1 MELLTYEYWG
11 SVYKIPAF
19 SYHTLIVG
27 TGAAGYNAA
36 DTLYSLGVTDIAIL
50 TEGVNMGTSRNTG
63 SDKQTYY
70 KLTLAGGMPDSVRG
84 MAGTLFDCGS
94 MHGDIALCEA
104 AGSAGA
110 FFKLVSLGVP
120 FPSNEMGEY
129 VGYKTDHD
137 PAMRATSCGPLTSKL
152 MTEALEKSVRAKNIP
167 IVDGCRVIRLL
178 TEDGDGNAFVPLMK
192 KTGKSRIAGCAALC
206 EDAVTEDNPMGLVF
220 FLCENLI
227 WAAGGPS
234 AIYKAT
240 VYPES
245 QTCAHGTLF
254 LAGVRGAS
262 LTESQYGIASVK
274 FRWNLSGT
282 YQQVLPRYISVDR
295 EGIEH
300 EFLDEYFPSPGE
312 LLTAI
317 FLKGYEWPFDPRK
330 IFRYGKRG
338 SSAIDLAVFSELQK
352 GRRVYLDFTRNPT
365 CADCGGKLDFS
376 LLEETPRQ
384 YLSNSDALLD
394 TPILRLQKMNPK
406 AIALYADHGIDL
418 TAELLEIAVCAQHN
432 NGGIAV
438 DTDWQTSVDGLYC
451 AGEAAGTFGICRP
464 GGTALNSTQVG
475 SSRAAHHIACK
486 SAAEKPEEAPQAAQS
501 IFAAL
506 HTAAKPTARTMS
518 ETVYY
523 QSETVLQLTAALL
536 DKTDGLPASE
546 LLSIRDGFAAEMSRS
561 GAFLRHA
568 GELETLYAHRRLQLA
583 GFFSVH
589 RAKDFRALKELFI
602 DYDIL
607 LTQYV
612 YIGAMLDYLH
622 DGGAS
627 RGSAV
632 YTQDTVDALLAAN
645 EPQTIDTAHASY
657 VQETVF
663 DRMTGEVTSEFVPVR
678 PIPDAEL
685 WFETVY
691 NRRTT

>member
-11 SVYKIPAF
+11 SIYKIPSF

-27 TGAAGYNAA
+27 TGAAGFNAA
-36 DTLYSLGVTDIAIL
+36 DTLYDLGITDIAIL

-70 KLTLAGGMPDSVRG
+70 KLTLAGGMPDSVRD
-84 MAGTLFDCGS
+84 MAQTLYDCGS

-104 AGSAGA
+104 AGSAKA

-120 FPSNEMGEY
+120 FPANEMGEY

-152 MTEALEKSVRAKNIP
+152 MTEALEKNVRAKNIP

-178 TEDGDGNAFVPLMK
+178 TDENEDVTRP
-192 KTGKSRIAGCAALC
+192 TSIAGCAALC
-206 EDAVTEDNPMGLVF
+206 DDAVTENNPMGLCF

-234 AIYKAT
+234 AIYQST

-245 QTCAHGTLF
+245 QTCAHGALF
-254 LAGVRGAS
+254 LAGVKGAS
-262 LTESQYGIASVK
+262 LTESQYGIASTK

-282 YQQVLPRYISVDR
+282 YQQVLPRYISIDKDGVER
-295 EGIEH
+295 
-300 EFLDEYFPSPGE
+300 EFLDDYFPDPAHQ
-312 LLTAI
+312 LTAI

-330 IFRYGKRG
+330 IYRDGKRG
-338 SSAIDLAVFSELQK
+338 SSAVDLAVFAELQK
-352 GRRVYLDFTRNPT
+352 DRRVYMDFTRNPS
-365 CADCGGKLDFS
+365 CADRNGKLDFS
-376 LLEETPRQ
+376 LLEETPIA

-394 TPILRLQKMNPK
+394 TPIARLQKMNPR

-418 TAELLEIAVCAQHN
+418 TAEPLEISVCAQHN

-438 DTDWQTSVDGLYC
+438 DADWQTSIAGLYC

-475 SSRAAHHIACK
+475 SARAAQHIAGK
-486 SAAEKPEEAPQAAQS
+486 AAQKKEEPAPAAQG

-506 HTAAKPTARTMS
+506 HTSAVPTPRTMT
-518 ETVYY
+518 EEVYY

-536 DKTDGLPASE
+536 DKTDGLPSSE
-546 LLSIRDGFAAEMSRS
+546 LLAIRDTFAGEMSRS

-568 GELETLYAHRRLQLA
+568 GELQTLYAHRRLQLA

-589 RAKDFRALKELFI
+589 RAKDTRALRELFI

-612 YIGAMLDYLH
+612 YIGAMLDYLR
-622 DGGAS
+622 DGGIS

-632 YTQDTVDALLAAN
+632 YTQDTVDALLAADK
-645 EPQTIDTAHASY
+645 PQDIDTTHASL
-657 VQETVF
+657 VQETRF
-663 DRMTGEVTSEFVPVR
+663 ERMTGEVTSEFVPVR

-691 NRRTT
+691 NRRNT

>member
-11 SVYKIPAF
+11 SVYKIPSF

-27 TGAAGYNAA
+27 TGAAGFNAA
-36 DTLYSLGVTDIAIL
+36 DTLYNLGVTDIAIL
-50 TEGVNMGTSRNTG
+50 TEGISMGTSRNTG

-84 MAGTLFDCGS
+84 MAETLFECGS

-104 AGSAGA
+104 AGSAKA

-120 FPSNEMGEY
+120 FPANEMGEY

-178 TEDGDGNAFVPLMK
+178 TDENDGDDTTRQTK
-192 KTGKSRIAGCAALC
+192 IAGCAALC
-206 EDAVTEDNPMGLVF
+206 EDAITQDNPAGLVF
-220 FLCENLI
+220 FLCDNLV

-234 AIYKAT
+234 AIYKST

-245 QTCAHGTLF
+245 QTCAHGALF
-254 LAGVRGAS
+254 LAGVKGAS
-262 LTESQYGIASVK
+262 LTESQYGIASTK

-282 YQQVLPRYISVDR
+282 YQQVLPRYISVDKD
-295 EGIEH
+295 GTEH
-300 EFLDEYFPSPGE
+300 EFLNDYFPDASHQ
-312 LLTAI
+312 LTAI

-330 IFRYGKRG
+330 IFKDGRRG
-338 SSAIDLAVFSELQK
+338 SSAVDLAVFAELQK
-352 GRRVYLDFTRNPT
+352 GRRVYLDFMHNPT
-365 CADCGGKLDFS
+365 CADKDGALDIS
-376 LLEETPRQ
+376 LLEEIPRQ

-394 TPILRLQKMNPK
+394 TPIARLAKMNPK
-406 AIALYADHGIDL
+406 AIKLYADHGIDL
-418 TAELLEIAVCAQHN
+418 TSELLEIAVCAQHN

-438 DTDWQTSVDGLYC
+438 DADWQTSVEGLYC

-475 SSRAAHHIACK
+475 SARAAQHIAGK
-486 SAAEKPEEAPQAAQS
+486 STQPKEESAPAAQG

-506 HTAAKPTARTMS
+506 HHTAAPTARMMTD
-518 ETVYY
+518 EVYY

-536 DKTDGLPASE
+536 DKTDGMSASE
-546 LLSIRDGFAAEMSRS
+546 LLAVRDAFAEEMSRC

-568 GELETLYAHRRLQLA
+568 GELSNLYAHRHMQLA

-602 DYDIL
+602 DHDLL

-612 YIGAMLDYLH
+612 YIGAMLDYLRH
-622 DGGAS
+622 GGLS

-632 YTQDTVDALLAAN
+632 YTQDTVDALLAADK
-645 EPQTIDTAHASY
+645 PQEIDTAHASY
-657 VQETVF
+657 VQETRF
-663 DRMTGEVTSEFVPVR
+663 ERMTGEVTSDFVPVR

-685 WFETVY
+685 WFENVY
-691 NRRTT
+691 NRRKD

>member
-11 SVYKIPAF
+11 SVYKIPSF

-27 TGAAGYNAA
+27 TGAAGFNAA
-36 DTLYSLGVTDIAIL
+36 DTLYNLGVTDIAIL
-50 TEGVNMGTSRNTG
+50 TEGISMGTSRNTG

-70 KLTLAGGMPDSVRG
+70 KLTLAGGIPDSVRG
-84 MAGTLFDCGS
+84 MAETLFECGS

-104 AGSAGA
+104 AGSAKA

-120 FPSNEMGEY
+120 FPANEMGEY

-152 MTEALEKSVRAKNIP
+152 MTEALEKSVRANNIP

-178 TEDGDGNAFVPLMK
+178 TDENDGDDTTRQTK
-192 KTGKSRIAGCAALC
+192 IAGCAALC
-206 EDAVTEDNPMGLVF
+206 EDAITQDNPAGLVF
-220 FLCENLI
+220 FLCDNLI

-234 AIYKAT
+234 AIYKST

-245 QTCAHGTLF
+245 QTCAHGALF
-254 LAGVRGAS
+254 LAGVKGAS
-262 LTESQYGIASVK
+262 LTESQYGIASTK

-282 YQQVLPRYISVDR
+282 YQQVLPRYISVDKD
-295 EGIEH
+295 GTEH
-300 EFLDEYFPSPGE
+300 EFLNDYFPDASHQ
-312 LLTAI
+312 LTAI

-330 IFRYGKRG
+330 IFKDGRRG
-338 SSAIDLAVFSELQK
+338 SSAVDLAVFAELQK
-352 GRRVYLDFTRNPT
+352 GRRVYLDFMHNPT
-365 CADCGGKLDFS
+365 CADKDGALDFS
-376 LLEETPRQ
+376 LLEEIPRQ

-394 TPILRLQKMNPK
+394 TPIARLAKMNPK
-406 AIALYADHGIDL
+406 AIRLYADHGIDL
-418 TAELLEIAVCAQHN
+418 TSELLEIAVCAQHN

-438 DTDWQTSVDGLYC
+438 DADWQTSVEGLYC

-475 SSRAAHHIACK
+475 SARAAQHIAGK
-486 SAAEKPEEAPQAAQS
+486 SAQPKEESAPAAQG

-506 HTAAKPTARTMS
+506 HHTAAPTSRMMTD
-518 ETVYY
+518 EVYY

-536 DKTDGLPASE
+536 DKTDGMSASE
-546 LLSIRDGFAAEMSRS
+546 LLAVRDAFAEEMSRC

-568 GELETLYAHRRLQLA
+568 GELGNLYAHRHMQLA

-602 DYDIL
+602 DHDIL

-612 YIGAMLDYLH
+612 YIGAMLDYLRH
-622 DGGAS
+622 GGLS

-632 YTQDTVDALLAAN
+632 YTQDTVDALLAADK
-645 EPQTIDTAHASY
+645 PQEIDTAHASY
-657 VQETVF
+657 VQETRF
-663 DRMTGEVTSEFVPVR
+663 ERMTGEVTSEFVPVR

-685 WFETVY
+685 WFENVY
-691 NRRTT
+691 NRRKD

>member
-1 MELLTYEYWG
+1 MELFTYEYWG
-11 SVYKIPAF
+11 SIYKIPSF

-27 TGAAGYNAA
+27 TGAAGFNAA
-36 DTLYSLGVTDIAIL
+36 DTLYNLGVTDIAIL

-84 MAGTLFDCGS
+84 MAETLFDCGS

-104 AGSAGA
+104 AGSVGA

-178 TEDGDGNAFVPLMK
+178 TDENGDDTRPTK
-192 KTGKSRIAGCAALC
+192 IAGCAALC
-206 EDAVTEDNPMGLVF
+206 EDAVTADNPMGLVF

-234 AIYKAT
+234 AIYKST

-254 LAGVRGAS
+254 LAGAKGAS
-262 LTESQYGIASVK
+262 LTESQYGIASTK

-282 YQQVLPRYISVDR
+282 YQQVLPRYVSVD
-295 EGIEH
+295 ENGNEY
-300 EFLDEYFPSPGE
+300 EFLSDYFPNPAHQ
-312 LLTAI
+312 LTAI

-330 IFRYGKRG
+330 IWRDGRRG
-338 SSAIDLAVFSELQK
+338 SSAVDLAVFAELQK
-352 GRRVYLDFTRNPT
+352 GRRVYLDFLHNPT
-365 CADCGGKLDFS
+365 CADRDGKLDFS
-376 LLEETPRQ
+376 LLEETPLA
-384 YLSNSDALLD
+384 YLTNSDALLD
-394 TPILRLQKMNPK
+394 TPIARLEKMNPR

-418 TAELLEIAVCAQHN
+418 TAETLEIAVCAQHN
-432 NGGIAV
+432 NGGIAI
-438 DTDWQTSVDGLYC
+438 DTDWQTSIAGLYC

-475 SSRAAHHIACK
+475 SSRAAQHIAGK
-486 SAAEKPEEAPQAAQS
+486 AEQTREAAAPAAQG

-506 HTAAKPTARTMS
+506 HTSAAPAARTMS
-518 ETVYY
+518 EEVWY

-546 LLSIRDGFAAEMSRS
+546 LLSIRDTFAGEMSRS
-561 GAFLRHA
+561 GAFLRHEGA
-568 GELETLYAHRRLQLA
+568 LETLYAHRRLQLA

-589 RAKDFRALKELFI
+589 RAKDTRALRELFI

-622 DGGAS
+622 RGGIS

-632 YTQDTVDALLAAN
+632 YTKDPVDVLLAADK
-645 EPQTIDTAHASY
+645 PQEIDTALAAY
-657 VQETVF
+657 VQETHF

-685 WFETVY
+685 WFENVY
-691 NRRTT
+691 NRRKH

>member
-11 SVYKIPAF
+11 SVYKIPSF

-27 TGAAGYNAA
+27 TGAAGFNAA
-36 DTLYSLGVTDIAIL
+36 DTLYNLGVTDIAIQ
-50 TEGVNMGTSRNTG
+50 TEGVSMGTSRNTG

-84 MAGTLFDCGS
+84 MAETLFECGS

-104 AGSAGA
+104 AGSAKA

-120 FPSNEMGEY
+120 FPANEMGEY

-178 TEDGDGNAFVPLMK
+178 TDDNNGDDTTRQTK
-192 KTGKSRIAGCAALC
+192 IAGCAALC
-206 EDAVTEDNPMGLVF
+206 EDAITQDNPAGLVF
-220 FLCENLI
+220 FLCDNLV

-234 AIYKAT
+234 AIYKST

-245 QTCAHGTLF
+245 QTCAHGALF
-254 LAGVRGAS
+254 LAGVKGAS
-262 LTESQYGIASVK
+262 LTESQYGIASTK

-282 YQQVLPRYISVDR
+282 YQQVLPRYISVDKD
-295 EGIEH
+295 GTEH
-300 EFLDEYFPSPGE
+300 EFLNDYYPDASHQ
-312 LLTAI
+312 LTAI

-330 IFRYGKRG
+330 IFKDGRRG
-338 SSAIDLAVFSELQK
+338 SSAVDLAVFAELQK
-352 GRRVYLDFTRNPT
+352 GRRVYLDFMHNPT
-365 CADCGGKLDFS
+365 CADKDGALDFS
-376 LLEETPRQ
+376 LLEEIPRQ

-394 TPILRLQKMNPK
+394 TPIARLAKMNPK
-406 AIALYADHGIDL
+406 AIRLYADHGIDL
-418 TAELLEIAVCAQHN
+418 TSELLEIAVCAQHN

-438 DTDWQTSVDGLYC
+438 DADWQTSVEGLYC

-475 SSRAAHHIACK
+475 SARAAQHIAGK
-486 SAAEKPEEAPQAAQS
+486 SAQPKEESAPAAQG

-506 HTAAKPTARTMS
+506 HHTAAPTPHMMTD
-518 ETVYY
+518 EVYY

-536 DKTDGLPASE
+536 DKTDGMSASE
-546 LLSIRDGFAAEMSRS
+546 LLAVRDAFAEEMSRC

-568 GELETLYAHRRLQLA
+568 GELSNLYAHRHMQLA

-602 DYDIL
+602 DHDIL

-612 YIGAMLDYLH
+612 YIGAMLDYLRH
-622 DGGAS
+622 GGLS

-632 YTQDTVDALLAAN
+632 YTQDTVDALLAADK
-645 EPQTIDTAHASY
+645 PQEIDTAHASY
-657 VQETVF
+657 VQETRF
-663 DRMTGEVTSEFVPVR
+663 ERMTGEVTSEFVPVR

-685 WFETVY
+685 WFENVY
-691 NRRTT
+691 NRRKD

>member
-1 MELLTYEYWG
+1 MELFTYEYWG
-11 SVYKIPAF
+11 SVYKIPSF

-27 TGAAGYNAA
+27 TGAAGFNAA
-36 DTLYSLGVTDIAIL
+36 DTLYNLGITDIAIL

-70 KLTLAGGMPDSVRG
+70 KLTLAGDMPDSVRG
-84 MAGTLFDCGS
+84 MAQTLFECGS

-104 AGSAGA
+104 AGSAGG

-120 FPSNEMGEY
+120 FPANEMGEY

-152 MTEALEKSVRAKNIP
+152 MTEALEKTVRAKNIP

-178 TEDGDGNAFVPLMK
+178 TDENDSGDTTRPTK
-192 KTGKSRIAGCAALC
+192 IAGCAALC
-206 EDAVTEDNPMGLVF
+206 EDAVTADNPMGLVF
-220 FLCENLI
+220 FLCENLV

-234 AIYKAT
+234 AIYKST

-245 QTCAHGTLF
+245 QTCAHGALF
-254 LAGVRGAS
+254 LSGVKGAS
-262 LTESQYGIASVK
+262 LTESQYGIASTK

-282 YQQVLPRYISVDR
+282 YQQVLPRYISVD
-295 EGIEH
+295 ENGKEY
-300 EFLDEYFPSPGE
+300 EFLNDYFPDASHQ
-312 LLTAI
+312 LTAI

-330 IFRYGKRG
+330 IYKDGRRG
-338 SSAIDLAVFSELQK
+338 SSAVDLAVFSELQK
-352 GRRVYLDFTRNPT
+352 GRRVYMDFMHNPT
-365 CADCGGKLDFS
+365 CADKNGALDFS
-376 LLEETPRQ
+376 LLEEIPHQ
-384 YLSNSDALLD
+384 YLSNSAALLD
-394 TPILRLQKMNPK
+394 TPIARLAKMNPK
-406 AIALYADHGIDL
+406 AIKLYADHGIDL
-418 TAELLEIAVCAQHN
+418 TTELLEIAVCAQHN
-432 NGGIAV
+432 NGGIAI
-438 DTDWQTSVDGLYC
+438 DTDWQTSVAGLYC

-475 SSRAAHHIACK
+475 SARAAQHIAGK
-486 SAAEKPEEAPQAAQS
+486 TAQAKTEESPAAQS

-506 HTAAKPTARTMS
+506 HTPAAPTARTMT
-518 ETVYY
+518 EEVYY

-536 DKTDGLPASE
+536 DKTDGMPVSE
-546 LLSIRDGFAAEMSRS
+546 LLSVRDAFAAEMTRC

-568 GELETLYAHRRLQLA
+568 GELESLYAHRHMQLA

-602 DYDIL
+602 DHDIL

-612 YIGAMLDYLH
+612 YIGAMLDYIRH
-622 DGGAS
+622 GGIS

-632 YTQDTVDALLAAN
+632 YTQDTVDVLLAADT
-645 EPQTIDTAHASY
+645 PQAIDTAHAAY

-663 DRMTGEVTSEFVPVR
+663 DRMTGEVTSTFVPVR

-685 WFETVY
+685 WFENVY
-691 NRRTT
+691 NRSKRG

>member
-11 SVYKIPAF
+11 SIYKIPSF

-27 TGAAGYNAA
+27 TGAAGFNAA
-36 DTLYSLGVTDIAIL
+36 DSLYNLGVTDIAIL

-84 MAGTLFDCGS
+84 MAETLFDCGS

-120 FPSNEMGEY
+120 FPANEMGEY

-152 MTEALEKSVRAKNIP
+152 MTEALERSVRAKNIP

-178 TEDGDGNAFVPLMK
+178 TDEADGDNTRSQK
-192 KTGKSRIAGCAALC
+192 IAGCAALC
-206 EDAVTEDNPMGLVF
+206 DDAVTEDNPMGLCF
-220 FLCENLI
+220 FLCENMI

-234 AIYKAT
+234 AIYQST

-254 LAGVRGAS
+254 LAGVKGAS
-262 LTESQYGIASVK
+262 LTESQYGIASTK

-282 YQQVLPRYISVDR
+282 YQQVLPRYLSVDKDGVER
-295 EGIEH
+295 
-300 EFLDEYFPSPGE
+300 EFLNDYFPAPAHQ
-312 LLTAI
+312 LTAI

-330 IFRYGKRG
+330 IWRDGRRA
-338 SSAIDLAVFSELQK
+338 SSAIDLAVFAELQK
-352 GRRVYLDFTRNPT
+352 GRRVYLDFLHNPS
-365 CADCGGKLDFS
+365 CADKEGKLDFS
-376 LLEETPRQ
+376 LLEETPLA
-384 YLSNSDALLD
+384 YLTNSDALLD
-394 TPILRLQKMNPK
+394 TPIARLQKMNPR

-418 TAELLEIAVCAQHN
+418 TTEPLEIAVCAQHN

-438 DTDWQTSVDGLYC
+438 DADWQTSIGGLYC

-475 SSRAAHHIACK
+475 SLRAAQHIAAK
-486 SAAEKPEEAPQAAQS
+486 TEQTKEEPAPAAQG

-506 HTAAKPTARTMS
+506 HASAAPSPRTMT
-518 ETVYY
+518 EEVYY

-536 DKTDGLPASE
+536 DKTDGLPSSE
-546 LLSIRDGFAAEMSRS
+546 LLSIRNTFAGEMSRS
-561 GAFLRHA
+561 GAFLRRA

-589 RAKDFRALKELFI
+589 RAKDTRALRELFI

-612 YIGAMLDYLH
+612 YIGAMLDYLRH
-622 DGGAS
+622 GGIS
-627 RGSAV
+627 RGSAG
-632 YTQDTVDALLAAN
+632 YTQDTVDVLLAADK
-645 EPQTIDTAHASY
+645 PQDIDTVHASL
-657 VQETVF
+657 VQETRVE
-663 DRMTGEVTSEFVPVR
+663 RMTGEVTSEFVPVR

-691 NRRTT
+691 NRRKT

>member
-11 SVYKIPAF
+11 SVYKIPSF

-27 TGAAGYNAA
+27 TGAAGFNAA
-36 DTLYSLGVTDIAIL
+36 DTLYNLGVTDIAIL
-50 TEGVNMGTSRNTG
+50 TEGISMGTSRNTG

-70 KLTLAGGMPDSVRG
+70 KLTLAGGIPDSVRG
-84 MAGTLFDCGS
+84 MAETLFECGS

-104 AGSAGA
+104 AGSAKA

-120 FPSNEMGEY
+120 FPANEMGEY

-178 TEDGDGNAFVPLMK
+178 TDENDGDDTTRQTK
-192 KTGKSRIAGCAALC
+192 IAGCAALC
-206 EDAVTEDNPMGLVF
+206 EDAITQDNPAGLVF
-220 FLCENLI
+220 FLCDNLI

-234 AIYKAT
+234 AIYKST

-245 QTCAHGTLF
+245 QTCAHGALF
-254 LAGVRGAS
+254 LAGVKGAS
-262 LTESQYGIASVK
+262 LTESQYGIASTK

-282 YQQVLPRYISVDR
+282 YQQVLPRYISVDKD
-295 EGIEH
+295 GTEH
-300 EFLDEYFPSPGE
+300 EFLNDYFPDASHQ
-312 LLTAI
+312 LTAI

-330 IFRYGKRG
+330 IYKDDRRG
-338 SSAIDLAVFSELQK
+338 SSAVDLAVFAELQK
-352 GRRVYLDFTRNPT
+352 GRRVYLDFMHNPT
-365 CADCGGKLDFS
+365 CADKDGALDFS
-376 LLEETPRQ
+376 LLEEIPRQ

-394 TPILRLQKMNPK
+394 TPIARLAKMNPK
-406 AIALYADHGIDL
+406 AIRLYADHGIDL
-418 TAELLEIAVCAQHN
+418 TSELLEIAVCAQHN

-438 DTDWQTSVDGLYC
+438 DADWQTSVEGLYC

-475 SSRAAHHIACK
+475 SARAAQHIAGK
-486 SAAEKPEEAPQAAQS
+486 SAQPKEESAPAAQG

-506 HTAAKPTARTMS
+506 HHTAAPTSRMMTD
-518 ETVYY
+518 EVYY

-536 DKTDGLPASE
+536 DKTDGMSASE
-546 LLSIRDGFAAEMSRS
+546 LLAVRDAFAEEMSRC

-568 GELETLYAHRRLQLA
+568 GELGNLYAHRHMQLA

-602 DYDIL
+602 DHDIL

-612 YIGAMLDYLH
+612 YIGAMLDYLRH
-622 DGGAS
+622 GGLS

-632 YTQDTVDALLAAN
+632 YTQDTVDALLAADK
-645 EPQTIDTAHASY
+645 PQEIDTAHASY
-657 VQETVF
+657 VQETRF
-663 DRMTGEVTSEFVPVR
+663 ERMTGEVTSEFVPVR

-685 WFETVY
+685 WFENVY
-691 NRRTT
+691 NRRKD

>member
-11 SVYKIPAF
+11 SVYKIPSF

-27 TGAAGYNAA
+27 TGAAGFNAA
-36 DTLYSLGVTDIAIL
+36 DTLYNLGVTDIAIL
-50 TEGVNMGTSRNTG
+50 TEGVSMGTSRNTG

-84 MAGTLFDCGS
+84 MAETLFECGS

-104 AGSAGA
+104 AGSAKA

-120 FPSNEMGEY
+120 FPANEMGEY

-167 IVDGCRVIRLL
+167 IVDGWRVIRLL
-178 TEDGDGNAFVPLMK
+178 TDENDGEDTTRQTK
-192 KTGKSRIAGCAALC
+192 IAGCAALC
-206 EDAVTEDNPMGLVF
+206 EDAITQDNPAGLVF
-220 FLCENLI
+220 FLCDNLV

-234 AIYKAT
+234 AIYQST

-245 QTCAHGTLF
+245 QTCAHGALF
-254 LAGVRGAS
+254 LAGVKGAS
-262 LTESQYGIASVK
+262 LTESQYGIASTK

-282 YQQVLPRYISVDR
+282 YQQVLPRYISVDKDGT
-295 EGIEH
+295 EY
-300 EFLDEYFPSPGE
+300 EFLNDYFPDASHQ
-312 LLTAI
+312 LTAI
-317 FLKGYEWPFDPRK
+317 FFKGYEWPFDPRK
-330 IFRYGKRG
+330 IFKDGRRG
-338 SSAIDLAVFSELQK
+338 SSAVDLAVFAELQK
-352 GRRVYLDFTRNPT
+352 GRRVYLDFMHNPT
-365 CADCGGKLDFS
+365 CADKDGVLDFS
-376 LLEETPRQ
+376 LLEEIPRQ

-394 TPILRLQKMNPK
+394 TPIARLTKMNPK
-406 AIALYADHGIDL
+406 AIKLYADHGIDL
-418 TAELLEIAVCAQHN
+418 TSELLEIAVCAQHN

-438 DTDWQTSVDGLYC
+438 DSNWQTSLSGLYC

-475 SSRAAHHIACK
+475 SARAAQHIAGK
-486 SAAEKPEEAPQAAQS
+486 SAQPKEESAPAAQG

-506 HTAAKPTARTMS
+506 HNTAAPTPRMMTD
-518 ETVYY
+518 EVYY

-536 DKTDGLPASE
+536 DKTDGMSASE
-546 LLSIRDGFAAEMSRS
+546 LLAVRDAFAEEMSRC

-568 GELETLYAHRRLQLA
+568 GELSNLYAHRHMQLA

-589 RAKDFRALKELFI
+589 SAKDFRALKELFI
-602 DYDIL
+602 DHDIL

-612 YIGAMLDYLH
+612 YIGAMLDYLRH
-622 DGGAS
+622 GGIS

-632 YTQDTVDALLAAN
+632 YTQDTVDVLLAADK
-645 EPQTIDTAHASY
+645 PQEIDTAHAAY
-657 VQETVF
+657 VQETRF
-663 DRMTGEVTSEFVPVR
+663 ERMTGEVTSEFVPVR

-685 WFETVY
+685 WFENVY
-691 NRRTT
+691 NRRKD

>member
-11 SVYKIPAF
+11 SIYKIPAF

-36 DTLYSLGVTDIAIL
+36 DTLYDLGVTDIAIL
-50 TEGVNMGTSRNTG
+50 TEGVSMGTSRNTG

-84 MAGTLFDCGS
+84 MAKTLFECGS

-104 AGSAGA
+104 AGSAKA

-120 FPSNEMGEY
+120 FPANEMGEY

-178 TEDGDGNAFVPLMK
+178 TDTNACEDTRSTK
-192 KTGKSRIAGCAALC
+192 IAGCAALC
-206 EDAVTEDNPMGLVF
+206 EDAITQDNPAGLVF

-234 AIYKAT
+234 AIYQST

-262 LTESQYGIASVK
+262 LTESQYGIASTA

-282 YQQVLPRYISVDR
+282 YQQVLPRYISIDKDGVER
-295 EGIEH
+295 
-300 EFLDEYFPSPGE
+300 EFLDDYFPNPAE

-330 IFRYGKRG
+330 IYRDGRRG
-338 SSAIDLAVFSELQK
+338 SSSVDLAVYAELQR
-352 GRRVYLDFTRNPT
+352 GRRVYLDFTRNPS
-365 CADCGGKLDFS
+365 CADCDGVLDFA
-376 LLEETPRQ
+376 LLEEIPRA
-384 YLSNSDALLD
+384 YLSNSDAMLD
-394 TPILRLQKMNPK
+394 TPIARLAKMNPK
-406 AIALYADHGIDL
+406 AIRLYADHGIDL
-418 TAELLEIAVCAQHN
+418 TSELLEIAVCAQHN

-438 DTDWQTSVDGLYC
+438 DTDWQTSIAGLYC
-451 AGEAAGTFGICRP
+451 VGEAAGTFGICRP

-475 SSRAAHHIACK
+475 SYRAARHI
-486 SAAEKPEEAPQAAQS
+486 SAKNASDKPVQDTLPAANG

-506 HTAAKPTARTMS
+506 HADHKPHNRQMS
-518 ETVYY
+518 EEVWY
-523 QSETVLQLTAALL
+523 QSETAVQLTGALL
-536 DKTDGLPASE
+536 DTTDGLPASQ
-546 LLSIRDGFAAEMSRS
+546 LLAIREGFAAEMSRS
-561 GAFLRHA
+561 GAFLRHFA
-568 GELETLYAHRRLQLA
+568 ELETLYAHRRLQLA

-589 RAKDFRALKELFI
+589 RAKDFRALRELLI

-612 YIGAMLDYLH
+612 YIGAMLDYLNH
-622 DGGAS
+622 GGQS

-632 YTQDTVDALLAAN
+632 YTQESVDALLASDT
-645 EPQTIDTAHASY
+645 PQTIDTVHAAF

-663 DRMTGEVTSEFVPVR
+663 DRMTGEVTSTFVPVR

-685 WFETVY
+685 WFENVY
-691 NRRTT
+691 NRRNS

>member
-11 SVYKIPAF
+11 SIYKIPSF

-27 TGAAGYNAA
+27 TGAAGFNAA
-36 DTLYSLGVTDIAIL
+36 DTLYNLGVTDIAIL

-84 MAGTLFDCGS
+84 MAETLFHCGS

-120 FPSNEMGEY
+120 FPANEMGEY

-178 TEDGDGNAFVPLMK
+178 TDESDIDTTRSQK
-192 KTGKSRIAGCAALC
+192 IAGCAALC
-206 EDAVTEDNPMGLVF
+206 DDAVTQDNPMGLCF

-234 AIYKAT
+234 AIYQST

-245 QTCAHGTLF
+245 QTCAHGALF
-254 LAGVRGAS
+254 LAGVKGAS
-262 LTESQYGIASVK
+262 LTESQYGIASTK

-282 YQQVLPRYISVDR
+282 YQQVLPRYISVDKDGVER
-295 EGIEH
+295 
-300 EFLDEYFPSPGE
+300 EFLNDYFPDPAQQ
-312 LLTAI
+312 LTAI

-330 IFRYGKRG
+330 IYRDGKRG
-338 SSAIDLAVFSELQK
+338 SSAVDLAVFAELQK
-352 GRRVYLDFTRNPT
+352 GRRVFLDFTRNPS
-365 CADCGGKLDFS
+365 CADRNGKFDFS
-376 LLEETPRQ
+376 LLEETPLA
-384 YLSNSDALLD
+384 YLSNSGALLD
-394 TPILRLQKMNPK
+394 TPIARLQKMNPK
-406 AIALYADHGIDL
+406 AIALYADHAIDL
-418 TAELLEIAVCAQHN
+418 TAEPLEIAVCAQHN

-438 DTDWQTSVDGLYC
+438 DADWQTSIAGLYC

-475 SSRAAHHIACK
+475 SARAARHIADQ
-486 SAAEKPEEAPQAAQS
+486 SAAQTPAAPTASQS

-506 HTAAKPTARTMS
+506 HANGKPNPGTMS
-518 ETVYY
+518 EEVYY

-536 DKTDGLPASE
+536 DKTDGLPAAA
-546 LLSIRDGFAAEMSRS
+546 LLSIRDDFAAEMTRS

-568 GELETLYAHRRLQLA
+568 EELGTLYTHRRLQLA

-612 YIGAMLDYLH
+612 YIGAMLDYLR
-622 DGGAS
+622 DGGTS

-632 YTQDTVDALLAAN
+632 YTQDSVDVLLAAQA
-645 EPQTIDTAHASY
+645 PQNIDTAHAAY

-663 DRMTGEVTSEFVPVR
+663 DRMTGEVTSTFVPVR

-691 NRRTT
+691 NRRGK